1 MTNIGGYTMNLKKN
15 IALVIVLVMTFV
27 LMGCAT
33 DEVNTDEVNTDES
46 KSIELPAGDG
56 APAEDDC

>member
-1 MTNIGGYTMNLKKN
+1 MNLKKN